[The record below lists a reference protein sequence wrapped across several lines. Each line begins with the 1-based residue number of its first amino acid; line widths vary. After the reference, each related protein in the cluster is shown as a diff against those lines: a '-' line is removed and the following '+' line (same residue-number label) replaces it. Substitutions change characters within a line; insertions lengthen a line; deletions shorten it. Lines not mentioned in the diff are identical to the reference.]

1 MLKKPKLGIATVL
14 ILVGFNVLAMTMTTT
29 GLIGSQASAQNQ
41 NMGSANVTSADAN
54 ALYNLTAEEKTYP
67 VAFNIQ
73 GSTLDSM
80 LVDGDQ
86 AILLVSIK
94 ASMNGGE
101 LKIELPRDLIDSKTP
116 SDTDKPFLVYEDDVD
131 NAVSFV
137 ESNTT
142 EKARTLVIAFN
153 NEDTIQ
159 IQGTEVF
166 SEPAPYTSY

>member
-1 MLKKPKLGIATVL
+1 MIKKSKLGITTVL

-29 GLIGSQASAQNQ
+29 SLIGLQASGQNQ
-41 NMGSANVTSADAN
+41 NVSSANVTSADAN

-67 VAFNIQ
+67 VAFNIR
-73 GSTLDSM
+73 GGILDSM
-80 LVDGDQ
+80 SVDGDQ

-116 SDTDKPFLVYEDDVD
+116 SDTDKPFLVYEDDID
-131 NAVSFV
+131 NAMSFV

-142 EKARTLVIAFN
+142 EKARTLVIAYN
-153 NEDTIQ
+153 GEDDTIQ

-166 SEPAPYTSY
+166 SEPGKQV

>member
-1 MLKKPKLGIATVL
+1 MIKKPKLGITTVL

-29 GLIGSQASAQNQ
+29 DFIGSQASAQNQ

-54 ALYNLTAEEKTYP
+54 ALYNLTAEEKAYP
-67 VAFNIQ
+67 VAFNIR
-73 GSTLDSM
+73 GGILDSM
-80 LVDGDQ
+80 SVDGDQ
-86 AILLVSIK
+86 AILLVNIK

-101 LKIELPRDLIDSKTP
+101 LMIQLPRNLIDSKTP
-116 SDTDKPFLVYEDDVD
+116 SDTVKPFLVYEDDID
-131 NAVSFV
+131 NAISFV

-166 SEPAPYTSY
+166 SEPGKEV

>member
-1 MLKKPKLGIATVL
+1 MIKKPKLEITTVL

-29 GLIGSQASAQNQ
+29 DFIGSQASAQNQ

-54 ALYNLTAEEKTYP
+54 ALYNLTAEEKAYP
-67 VAFNIQ
+67 VAFNI
-73 GSTLDSM
+73 GGGILDSM
-80 LVDGDQ
+80 SVDGDQ
-86 AILLVSIK
+86 AILLVNIK
-94 ASMNGGE
+94 SSMNGGE
-101 LKIELPRDLIDSKTP
+101 LMIELPRNLIDSKTP
-116 SDTDKPFLVYEDDVD
+116 SDTDKPFLVYEDDID
-131 NAVSFV
+131 NAISFV

-166 SEPAPYTSY
+166 SEPGKEV

>member
-1 MLKKPKLGIATVL
+1 MLKEPKLGITTVL

-29 GLIGSQASAQNQ
+29 DFIGSQASAQNQ

-73 GSTLDSM
+73 GATLDSM

-86 AILLVSIK
+86 AILLVNIK

-101 LKIELPRDLIDSKTP
+101 LMIELPRNLIDSKTP
-116 SDTDKPFLVYEDDVD
+116 SDTDKPFLVYEDDID
-131 NAVSFV
+131 NAISFV

-166 SEPAPYTSY
+166 SEPGKEV

>member
-1 MLKKPKLGIATVL
+1 MLKKPKLGIITVL

-29 GLIGSQASAQNQ
+29 DLIGSQASAQNQ

-73 GSTLDSM
+73 GGTLDSM

-94 ASMNGGE
+94 GSMNAGE
-101 LKIELPRDLIDSKTP
+101 LKIELPRNLIDSKTP

>member
-1 MLKKPKLGIATVL
+1 MIIKPKLEITTVL

-29 GLIGSQASAQNQ
+29 DFIGSQASAQNQ

-54 ALYNLTAEEKTYP
+54 ALYNLTAEEKAYP

-73 GSTLDSM
+73 GGILDSM
-80 LVDGDQ
+80 SVDGDQ
-86 AILLVSIK
+86 AILLVNIK

-101 LKIELPRDLIDSKTP
+101 LMIELPRNLIDSKTP
-116 SDTDKPFLVYEDDVD
+116 SDTDKPFLVYEDDID
-131 NAVSFV
+131 NAISFV

-142 EKARTLVIAFN
+142 EKARTLVMAFN

-166 SEPAPYTSY
+166 SEPGKEV